1 MSITL
6 AQSDFSSC
14 EVSDALLKLGVPHGG
29 HIPDIHPIS
38 PPHLP
43 SDKNTPG
50 VRLCGPAYTVRI
62 VLASER
68 NAPKLQGSHFV
79 DLAPNGSVAF
89 VSAPPGQLSSLT
101 SICSDPSHPT
111 RLDPFV
117 MLHIYITLPSD
128 HRWGRAGAQNSV
140 WGGLMTAGAQARG
153 VLGAIVSGRV
163 RDVTEHRAVGFKVF
177 ARGTSTVGQSPFTRV
192 AEVQVPLT
200 VSVGSQQHGG
210 LSAVTVNPD
219 DLLLADVDGVVC
231 VPKLLEKDVLRVAS
245 QGRQVDARCLKD
257 IKAGVGVAESFKR
270 HRGKL

>member
-1 MSITL
+1 MASLRLQACRFLSFRPKSTIRTMSLTL

-14 EVSDALLKLGVPHGG
+14 EVSDALLKLGIPHGG

-38 PPHLP
+38 PPH
-43 SDKNTPG
+43 PG

-68 NAPKLQGSHFV
+68 NAPKLQGGHFV
-79 DLAPNGSVAF
+79 DLAPAGTIAF
-89 VSAPPGQLSSLT
+89 VSAPP
-101 SICSDPSHPT
+101 
-111 RLDPFV
+111 
-117 MLHIYITLPSD
+117 
-128 HRWGRAGAQNSV
+128 GAQNSV

-163 RDVTEHRAVGFKVF
+163 RDIAEHRAAGFKVF
-177 ARGTSTVGQSPFTRV
+177 ARGTSTLGQSPFTRV
-192 AEVQVPLT
+192 AEVQVPLM
-200 VSVGSQQHGG
+200 VNVDSQQHGG

-257 IKAGVGVAESFKR
+257 INAGVGVADSFKR